1 MIAGLARAVVALSL
15 CLVIGLM
22 VPAQAQGLASQADV
36 VPGERLSDWLLRQ
49 FGPDADTSALHWR
62 VPAERTAQDRLRRAT
77 LQALRNEPGIRLS
90 PAQRETL
97 ADWLLALPLTG
108 RLTVALPDARWLQG
122 APSQDPVLQAGQ
134 TVSLY
139 PRPSQV
145 AVLTESGRPCLV
157 KHRTGARV
165 PDYLQ
170 ACSDVGL
177 PAQADWAWLTQ
188 SDGRTVRLGVARWN
202 LDEQDEPSAG
212 AWIWAPGRQAS
223 LPNSLSDNL
232 ARFLATQAP
241 AEYVASL
248 GETPGRNMAPV
259 LQPVPRPGQLS
270 ASDWGEIGLLQT
282 PTARMAPAGSVRLR
296 ISQIDPYTHGN
307 IMLQPL
313 DWLEGG
319 FRYTDVSN
327 RLYGPEIAGSQTYKD
342 KSIDFKLRLL
352 EESDSWPQ
360 LALGVRDI
368 GGTGLFSGEYLVASK
383 RWGNWD
389 ASLGLG
395 WGYLGARGNV
405 ANPLCLVFGSFKSR
419 PVNDVGQGG
428 TPSLQ
433 TWFHGPAALF
443 GGLQWHTPHDP
454 LLLKFELDGND
465 YQREPQDNRQTATS
479 PFNVGAVYRYSPS
492 VDLHMGIERGNRLM
506 LGLTLHGGL
515 HQLDSPKLLD
525 PKLPPARAIRP
536 VQPQANGW
544 ADTAAALER
553 FTGWQ
558 VRRVEEEGN
567 SVTVLADAD
576 AATYLQERID
586 RAIDVL
592 NRDAPAGAL
601 WFKLQLQ
608 DHGLPMTQIDV
619 NRADWLAQRLYA
631 VPPSQRVPD
640 QQARNFTGV
649 ADASPTDL
657 SDPSI
662 WIGPEQKF
670 NQQWGP
676 SFSHILGGPDSFL
689 LYQLGVQ
696 SFQEYR
702 FSDSTWISSRINLRL
717 LDNYEG
723 FKYDAPSDL
732 PRVRT
737 YQREYAISSRLTL
750 PLLQLTHVQD
760 LGAGHYA
767 SAYAGMLESMY
778 GGAGAEWLYRPWHSR
793 VAVGMDVNHV
803 RQRDFRQNLAF
814 RDYSVNTG
822 HATLYWDTGWNGV
835 QLNLSAGRYLAGD
848 WGGTLS
854 ASRTFA
860 NGVTMGGWAT
870 KTDVSAEQFGEGSFD
885 KGLYIAFP
893 LDAILPK
900 STSLTGLVAWNP
912 LTRDGGARLGRSV
925 ALYDVTQLRDPRAR
939 TWRPAAKTAM
949 RSAEDLYQ
957 VSHEPDPNALE
968 RLVDSTAKLGRQI
981 NDIPG
986 STWAWGAGAIVA
998 ASLFDNRVD
1007 NWAQA
1012 HQGGTME
1019 RLGKAGTA
1027 VPIAMG
1033 LGTALLYTGLGGEP
1047 AASTADISLK
1057 AAGLTLG
1064 ANLITRF
1071 TVGRARP
1078 FEGKGS
1084 GSFEG
1089 FGSDSAQS
1097 GFASNH
1103 VALAFALATPFAQ
1116 EHNMPWLYA
1125 VAASTALGRVQQ
1137 REHWLSDTVAGAMMG
1152 YAIGSMLTD
1161 QEHDRS
1167 GIRLSLSPQAVTA
1180 HWSFK

>member
-1 MIAGLARAVVALSL
+1 MIANLARAVVALSL
-15 CLVIGLM
+15 CPLLGLTAP
-22 VPAQAQGLASQADV
+22 VQAQGFATRGDV

-49 FGPDADTSALHWR
+49 SGPDADTSALHWR
-62 VPAERTAQDRLRRAT
+62 VPTERAAQDQLRRAAVHT
-77 LQALRNEPGIRLS
+77 LLNDPGIRLA
-90 PAQRETL
+90 PAQRKTL
-97 ADWLLALPLTG
+97 ADWLLAMPLTG

-122 APSQDPVLQAGQ
+122 APSQDPILQAGQ

-170 ACSDVGL
+170 ACGDIGL
-177 PAQADWAWLTQ
+177 PAQADWAWLAQ
-188 SDGRTVRLGVARWN
+188 ADGRTSRTGVARWN
-202 LDEQDEPSAG
+202 LDEQDEPAAG
-212 AWIWAPGRQAS
+212 AWIWAPGRQAK

-241 AEYVASL
+241 AEFSTSS
-248 GETPGRNMAPV
+248 GGTPGRLVAPA
-259 LQPVPRPGQLS
+259 LLPAPRLGQLS

-282 PTARMAPAGSVRLR
+282 PTARMATAGSVRLHV
-296 ISQIDPYTHGN
+296 SQVNPYTRGN
-307 IMLQPL
+307 VMLQPL

-342 KSIDFKLRLL
+342 KSIDFKVRLL
-352 EESDSWPQ
+352 EESDRWPQ
-360 LALGVRDI
+360 LALGVRDL

-395 WGYLGARGNV
+395 WGYLGARGNL
-405 ANPLCLVFGSFKSR
+405 ANPIGLVFNSFKSR

-433 TWFHGPAALF
+433 TWFHGPVALF

-465 YQREPQDNRQTATS
+465 YQREPQDNRQPATS

-515 HQLDSPKLLD
+515 HQLQSPKLLD
-525 PKLPPARAIRP
+525 PKLPLAQAVRP
-536 VQPQANGW
+536 VQSQARGW
-544 ADTAAALER
+544 AGTAATIER

-558 VRRVEEEGN
+558 VRQVEEEGS

-576 AATYLQERID
+576 AATYLQDRID
-586 RAIDVL
+586 RAISVL
-592 NRDAPAGAL
+592 NRDAPASSL
-601 WFKLQLQ
+601 WFNLQLQ
-608 DHGLPMTQIDV
+608 DRGLPMTQINV
-619 NRADWLAQRLYA
+619 NRAAWLAQRVDA
-631 VPPSQRVPD
+631 VPPSQQTTD
-640 QQARNFTGV
+640 QTARNFTSLTNRSRTG
-649 ADASPTDL
+649 SPD
-657 SDPSI
+657 SSI
-662 WIGPEQKF
+662 WLGPERKF

-689 LYQLGVQ
+689 LYQMGIQ

-702 FSDSTWISSRINLRL
+702 FSDSTWISSRLNLRL

-732 PRVRT
+732 QRVRT
-737 YQREYAISSRLTL
+737 YQREYATSSRLTL

-760 LGAGHYA
+760 MGSGHYA
-767 SAYAGMLESMY
+767 SAYAGILESMY
-778 GGAGAEWLYRPWHSR
+778 GGGGAEWLYRPWHSR
-793 VAVGMDVNHV
+793 VAVGVDVNHV
-803 RQRDFRQNLAF
+803 WQRDFRQNFAF
-814 RDYSVNTG
+814 RDYRVNTG

-835 QLNLSAGRYLAGD
+835 QLNVSAGRYLAGD
-848 WGGTLS
+848 WGSTVS

-885 KGLYIAFP
+885 KGLYITFP
-893 LDAILPK
+893 VDAILPK
-900 STSLTGLVAWNP
+900 STPLTGLLAWNP

-925 ALYDVTQLRDPRAR
+925 ALYDVTQLRDPRALN
-939 TWRPAAKTAM
+939 WRPAGPKGSRT
-949 RSAEDLYQ
+949 AEDLSRVQ
-957 VSHEPDPNALE
+957 AAPAANAIE
-968 RLVDSTAKLGRQI
+968 RLSDSTAILGRQI
-981 NDIPG
+981 SEIPA
-986 STWAWGAGAIVA
+986 STWAWGAGAIVV
-998 ASLFDNRVD
+998 ASLFDTKLDSWV
-1007 NWAQA
+1007 QS
-1012 HQGGTME
+1012 HQSDTLE
-1019 RLGKAGTA
+1019 RFGKTTTA
-1027 VPIAMG
+1027 LPIAMG

-1047 AASTADISLK
+1047 AANTADISLR
-1057 AAGLTLG
+1057 AAALTLG
-1064 ANLITRF
+1064 ANLVTRF
-1071 TVGRARP
+1071 SVGRARP
-1078 FEGKGS
+1078 IEHKGS
-1084 GSFEG
+1084 TSFNG
-1089 FGSDSAQS
+1089 FGPDSGQS
-1097 GFASNH
+1097 GFGSNH

-1116 EHNMPWLYA
+1116 KHNMPWLYA

-1137 REHWLSDTVAGAMMG
+1137 REHWLTDTMAGAMMG
-1152 YAIGSMLTD
+1152 YAFGSLLTD
-1161 QEHDRS
+1161 QQQDQS
-1167 GIRLSLSPQAVTA
+1167 GMRFSLSPQAVTA
-1180 HWSFK
+1180 QWSFK

>member
-1 MIAGLARAVVALSL
+1 MIAGIARAVVALSL
-15 CLVIGLM
+15 WPLLGLM
-22 VPAQAQGLASQADV
+22 APAQAQGLATQADV
-36 VPGERLSDWLLRQ
+36 VPGERLSDWLLRR

-62 VPAERTAQDRLRRAT
+62 VPAERAAQDQLRRGAV
-77 LQALRNEPGIRLS
+77 QALLNDPGIRLA

-122 APSQDPVLQAGQ
+122 APSQDPILQAGQ

-157 KHRTGARV
+157 KHSTGARV

-170 ACSDVGL
+170 ACRDIGL
-177 PAQADWAWLTQ
+177 PDQADWAWIAQ
-188 SDGRTVRLGVARWN
+188 ADGRTVRMGVARWN
-202 LDEQDEPSAG
+202 LDEQDEPAAG
-212 AWIWAPGRQAS
+212 AWIWAPGRQAK

-241 AEYVASL
+241 AEFLEPA
-248 GETPGRNMAPV
+248 GGTPRRNVAPV
-259 LQPVPRPGQLS
+259 LQPVSRPGQLS

-307 IMLQPL
+307 VMLQPL

-327 RLYGPEIAGSQTYKD
+327 RLYGPEIAGNQSYKD

-352 EESDSWPQ
+352 EESDRWPQ
-360 LALGVRDI
+360 LALGVRDL

-405 ANPLCLVFGSFKSR
+405 ANPLGLVFNSFKSR

-454 LLLKFELDGND
+454 LLLKLELDGND
-465 YQREPQDNRQTATS
+465 YQSEPQDNRQTATS

-492 VDLHMGIERGNRLM
+492 IDLHMGIERGNRLM
-506 LGLTLHGGL
+506 LGLTLQGGL
-515 HQLDSPKLLD
+515 HQLYSPKLLD
-525 PKLPPARAIRP
+525 PKLPPAQAVRS
-536 VQPQANGW
+536 VQPQASGW
-544 ADTAAALER
+544 ANTAAALER

-558 VRRVEEEGN
+558 VRRVEEEGS

-586 RAIDVL
+586 RAINAL
-592 NRDAPAGAL
+592 NRDAPASVL
-601 WFKLQLQ
+601 SFKLQLQ

-619 NRADWLAQRLYA
+619 DRSAWLAQRVDA
-631 VPPSQRVPD
+631 VAPSQRIPD
-640 QQARNFTGV
+640 QQARNFTSA
-649 ADASPTDL
+649 ADAPMAGS
-657 SDPSI
+657 SDPAI

-670 NQQWGP
+670 KQQWGP

-696 SFQEYR
+696 SVQEYR
-702 FSDSTWISSRINLRL
+702 FSDSTWISSRLNLRL

-737 YQREYAISSRLTL
+737 YQREYATSSRLTL
-750 PLLQLTHVQD
+750 PLLQLTHVED

-793 VAVGMDVNHV
+793 VAVGVDVNHV

-814 RDYSVNTG
+814 RDYNVNTG

-835 QLNLSAGRYLAGD
+835 QLNFSAGRYLAGD

-900 STSLTGLVAWNP
+900 STTLTGLVAWNP

-939 TWRPAAKTAM
+939 TWRPAAQTGM
-949 RSAEDLYQ
+949 RSAEDLNQ
-957 VSHEPDPNALE
+957 LSTEPDLNALE
-968 RLVDSTAKLGRQI
+968 RLVDSTAKLGRQVS
-981 NDIPG
+981 DIPG
-986 STWAWGAGAIVA
+986 STWAWGVGAIVA
-998 ASLFDNRVD
+998 ASLLDSRVD
-1007 NWAQA
+1007 SWAQA
-1012 HQGGTME
+1012 HQGGAME
-1019 RLGKAGTA
+1019 RLGKAATA
-1027 VPIAMG
+1027 LPMAMG

-1047 AASTADISLK
+1047 AASTADISLR

-1071 TVGRARP
+1071 TIGRARP
-1078 FEGKGS
+1078 FEDKGS
-1084 GSFEG
+1084 GSFNS
-1089 FGSDSAQS
+1089 FGPDAVQS

-1152 YAIGSMLTD
+1152 YAIGSLLTD
-1161 QEHDRS
+1161 QQHDRS
-1167 GIRLSLSPQAVTA
+1167 GMRLSLSPQEVTA
-1180 HWSFK
+1180 HWSFR